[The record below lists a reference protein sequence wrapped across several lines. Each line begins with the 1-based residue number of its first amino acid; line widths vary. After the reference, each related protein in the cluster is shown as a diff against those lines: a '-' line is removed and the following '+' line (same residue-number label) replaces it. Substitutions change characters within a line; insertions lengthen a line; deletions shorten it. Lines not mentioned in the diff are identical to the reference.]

1 MTGLKPSQVTR
12 LERLYRRRVPV
23 ETVISQELARTCAE
37 LSHEIRRQIGLLIN
51 RRGNIEAVVV
61 GTDRQVVIPQL
72 ARSRS
77 GPRLL
82 RGIRFVH
89 THLKNQPLTKDD
101 LTDLALLRLD
111 LMVVLGVGMQGEPV
125 SLSLAHL
132 LPPNPQGKT
141 YEEWAPQSLQM
152 FRCRC
157 DHFVLSLEAEIA
169 RATPVL
175 HRTDDTVRALLVSG
189 TEGNWADQEERLLEC
204 RELAESQGIR
214 VLGTV
219 AQRLRRINPRYVLGM
234 GKMTDVIIQA
244 WQSGADLLIFDRDL
258 TPTQMQ
264 ALSEMVEMKV
274 IDRTQLILDIFA
286 ARAHSRAGKIQVE
299 LAQLKYILP
308 RLSQSSTA
316 FSRLGGGIGARGPGE
331 TKLETDL
338 RRVRKRI
345 TYLED
350 KLKDVG
356 RQREQQRPRRLRQG
370 IPVVSIVGYA
380 NAGKSTL
387 LNALTHSQVS
397 AEDRPFD
404 TLDTINRR
412 LRLPSGRY
420 AILTDTVGFIRDLP
434 RNLLDAFRTTLEDLR
449 HADLLVHVVDA
460 TAPDCDQQIHAVES
474 ILRELELQHVARVM
488 VMNKCD
494 RLPPSDVDILERSSR
509 ALCVSAIR
517 KETLTP
523 LQHVIDNTL
532 ELHWLPGRAAEAAW
546 HATPS
551 STTSAALADV
561 GP

>member
-1 MTGLKPSQVTR
+1 MTR

-23 ETVISQELARTCAE
+23 EMVISLDLARACAE
-37 LSHEIRRQIGLLIN
+37 LSHEMRRQIGLLIN
-51 RRGNIEAVVV
+51 RRGSVEAVII

-82 RGIRFVH
+82 RGVRFVH
-89 THLKNQPLTKDD
+89 THLKNQPLTQDD

-111 LMVVLGVGMQGEPV
+111 LMVVLGVGTRGEPV
-125 SLSLAHL
+125 SLALAHL
-132 LPPNPQGKT
+132 LPPNPQGKA
-141 YEEWAPQSLQM
+141 YEEWVPQSFQT

-175 HRTDDTVRALLVSG
+175 HRTDDTARALLVSG
-189 TEGNWADQEERLLEC
+189 TEGNWADQEERVLEC
-204 RELAESQGIR
+204 RELAASQGIR

-219 AQRLRRINPRYVLGM
+219 AQRLRRVNPKYVLGM
-234 GKMTDVIIQA
+234 GKMTEVIIHALQG
-244 WQSGADLLIFDRDL
+244 GADLLIFDRDL

-286 ARAHSRAGKIQVE
+286 ARAHSREGKIQVE

-345 TYLED
+345 TYLEH

-356 RQREQQRPRRLRQG
+356 RQREQQRPQRLRHG

-387 LNALTHSQVS
+387 LNALTHSHVS

-412 LRLPSGRY
+412 LRLPSGRHV
-420 AILTDTVGFIRDLP
+420 ILTDTVGFIRDLP

-460 TAPDCDQQIHAVES
+460 TASDSDQQIHTVES
-474 ILRELELQHVARVM
+474 ILRELEIQHVARVM

-494 RLPPSDVDILERSSR
+494 CLPPADVNILERSSR

-517 KETLTP
+517 KETLMP
-523 LQHVIDNTL
+523 LRHVIANAL
-532 ELHWLPGRAAEAAW
+532 ELNLPPGREAEAAW
-546 HATPS
+546 SVTPS
-551 STTSAALADV
+551 SAGAALADV

>member
-1 MTGLKPSQVTR
+1 VTR

-274 IDRTQLILDIFA
+274 SDRTQLILDIFA

-474 ILRELELQHVARVM
+474 ILRERELQHVARVM

>member
-1 MTGLKPSQVTR
+1 LTGLKPSQVTR

-274 IDRTQLILDIFA
+274 SDRTQLILDIFA

-474 ILRELELQHVARVM
+474 ILRERELQHVARVM

>member
-1 MTGLKPSQVTR
+1 MTR

-37 LSHEIRRQIGLLIN
+37 LSHEIRRQVGLLIN

-132 LPPNPQGKT
+132 LPPNPQGKA

-175 HRTDDTVRALLVSG
+175 HRTDDTTRALLVSG

-219 AQRLRRINPRYVLGM
+219 AQRLRRINPKYVLGM
-234 GKMTDVIIQA
+234 GKMTEVIIQA

-350 KLKDVG
+350 KLKEVG

-397 AEDRPFD
+397 AGDRPFD

-460 TAPDCDQQIHAVES
+460 TAPDCDQQIHAVEK

-532 ELHWLPGRAAEAAW
+532 ELHWLPGRAAEEAW

-551 STTSAALADV
+551 STTGAVLADV

>member
-1 MTGLKPSQVTR
+1 MTR

-37 LSHEIRRQIGLLIN
+37 LSHEIRRH
-51 RRGNIEAVVV
+51 IEAVVV

>member
-1 MTGLKPSQVTR
+1 MSR
-12 LERLYRRRVPV
+12 LGRLYRRRVPV
-23 ETVISQELARTCAE
+23 ETVISSELARPCAE
-37 LSHEIRRQIGLLIN
+37 LSHETRRQIGVLIN
-51 RRGNIEAVVV
+51 RRGIIEAVII

-82 RGIRFVH
+82 RGVRFIH
-89 THLKNQPLTKDD
+89 TRLDGRLLTKDD

-111 LMVVLGVGMQGEPV
+111 LVAVLGVGLRGEPESV
-125 SLSLAHL
+125 ALAHL
-132 LPPNPQGKT
+132 LPPNPQGKAH
-141 YEEWAPQSLQM
+141 EEWAPQSFQS
-152 FRCRC
+152 FQCRC
-157 DHFVLSLEAEIA
+157 DHLVLSLEAEIA
-169 RATPVL
+169 KATPAL
-175 HRTDDTVRALLVSG
+175 RRTDGTVSALLVSG
-189 TEGNWADQEERLLEC
+189 REGRGADQEERLLEC
-204 RELAESQGIR
+204 RELAVSQGIR

-219 AQRLRRINPRYVLGM
+219 EQRLRRVNPKYVLGM
-234 GKMTDVIIQA
+234 GKMTEVIIQA
-244 WQSGADLLIFDRDL
+244 LQGGADLLIFDRDL
-258 TPTQMQ
+258 TPTQVQ
-264 ALSEMVEMKV
+264 ALSEMVEIKV

-299 LAQLKYILP
+299 LAQLKYLLP

-345 TYLED
+345 TQLEH

-356 RQREQQRPRRLRQG
+356 RQREQQRPRRLRHG

-387 LNALTHSQVS
+387 LNVLTESHVS

-404 TLDTINRR
+404 TLDTVNRR
-412 LRLPSGRY
+412 CRLPSGRHV
-420 AILTDTVGFIRDLP
+420 ILTDTVGFIRDLP
-434 RNLLDAFRTTLEDLR
+434 RHLLEAFRTTLEDLR

-460 TAPDCDQQIHAVES
+460 TASDSDQQIHIVES
-474 ILRELELQHVARVM
+474 ILHDLALHHVARVM

-494 RLPPSDVDILERSSR
+494 RLRTADVEVLERRSR

-517 KETLTP
+517 QETLTP
-523 LQHVIDNTL
+523 LRHVIADAL
-532 ELHWLPGRAAEAAW
+532 ESRPSPGQAVKVSWDAI
-546 HATPS
+546 PS
-551 STTSAALADV
+551 SAVAAPACV

>member
-1 MTGLKPSQVTR
+1 MTR

-532 ELHWLPGRAAEAAW
+532 ELHWLPGRAAEEAW

>member
-1 MTGLKPSQVTR
+1 MKPGQVTR

-23 ETVISQELARTCAE
+23 ETVISPELARSCAE

-51 RRGNIEAVVV
+51 RRGIVEAVII

-82 RGIRFVH
+82 RGVRFIH
-89 THLKNQPLTKDD
+89 TRLDDQPLTKDD

-111 LMVVLGVGMQGEPV
+111 LMAVLGVGTRGEPV
-125 SLSLAHL
+125 SLALAHL
-132 LPPNPQGKT
+132 LPHNPRGAA
-141 YEEWAPQSLQM
+141 YEEWAPQSVQT

-157 DHFVLSLEAEIA
+157 DHFVSSLEAEIA
-169 RATPVL
+169 KSTPAL
-175 HRTDDTVRALLVSG
+175 RRTDGAVSALLVSG

-204 RELAESQGIR
+204 RELAASQGIR

-219 AQRLRRINPRYVLGM
+219 AQRLRRVNPKYVLGM
-234 GKMTDVIIQA
+234 GKMTEVIIQA
-244 WQSGADLLIFDRDL
+244 LQGGADLLIFDRDL
-258 TPTQMQ
+258 TPTQIR
-264 ALSEMVEMKV
+264 ALSELVEIKV

-286 ARAHSRAGKIQVE
+286 ARAHSSAGKIQVE
-299 LAQLKYILP
+299 LAQLKYLLP
-308 RLSQSSTA
+308 RLSQSGAGTA
-316 FSRLGGGIGARGPGE
+316 LSRLGGGIGARGPGE

-345 TYLED
+345 THLER

-356 RQREQQRPRRLRQG
+356 RQREQQRPRRLRG
-370 IPVVSIVGYA
+370 NIPVVSIVGYA

-387 LNALTHSQVS
+387 LNALTGSRVS
-397 AEDRPFD
+397 ARDQPFD
-404 TLDTINRR
+404 TLDTVNRR
-412 LRLPSGRY
+412 FRLPSGRHV
-420 AILTDTVGFIRDLP
+420 ILTDTVGFIRDLP
-434 RNLLDAFRTTLEDLR
+434 RNLLEAFRTTLEDLR

-460 TAPDCDQQIHAVES
+460 TASDRDQQIQTVES
-474 ILRELELQHVARVM
+474 ILHELDLQHVARVM

-494 RLPPSDVDILERSSR
+494 CLHPADVSVLERHSR

-517 KETLTP
+517 KETLMP
-523 LQHVIDNTL
+523 LRHVIADAL
-532 ELHWLPGRAAEAAW
+532 ALSASPARAAAWNAVPAAPVM
-546 HATPS
+546 TP
-551 STTSAALADV
+551 AYV

>member
-1 MTGLKPSQVTR
+1 MTR

>member
-1 MTGLKPSQVTR
+1 VTR

-532 ELHWLPGRAAEAAW
+532 ELHWLPGRAAEEAW